1 MINDVQNNILK
12 AAEQHLESQLTP
24 AARANYDKI
33 VVAGMKVALN
43 KGPDGILAALKNSQ
57 DPIKDCVTGAI
68 NLVGLLSMQS
78 RGTMPVQ
85 AAVPACMT
93 LIIHALD
100 FADKSGLMK
109 VGPEEL
115 AKAGRMFGQMIT
127 QKFGLSTQMIQ
138 TAANNLHK
146 ITQDPGNM
154 DKLHYAAGMK
164 KAPDATQAIPLQPS
178 APGGAAP

>member
-1 MINDVQNNILK
+1 MINNVQNNILK

-24 AARANYDKI
+24 PVRANYDKI

-68 NLVGLLSMQS
+68 NIVGLLAMQS
-78 RGTMPVQ
+78 RGTMPIT

-100 FADKSGLMK
+100 FADKVGIMK

-115 AKAGRMFGQMIT
+115 AKAGHMFGNLIT
-127 QKFGLSTQMIQ
+127 QKFGISTDMIK
-138 TAANNLHK
+138 TAAGNIEKLTK
-146 ITQDPGNM
+146 DPANM

-164 KAPDATQAIPLQPS
+164 KAPDATQAIPLQPA
-178 APGGAAP
+178 APVEGAA